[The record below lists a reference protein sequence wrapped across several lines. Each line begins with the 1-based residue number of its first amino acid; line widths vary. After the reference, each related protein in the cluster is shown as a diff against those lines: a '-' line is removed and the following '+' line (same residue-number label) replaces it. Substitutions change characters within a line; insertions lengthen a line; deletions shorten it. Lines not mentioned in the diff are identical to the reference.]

1 MILKIRTIKAKRIS
15 MIRFPHQIRTIIL
28 TLIMLSLPVFP
39 TGMPYHVAAE
49 TVSVMAVVNGQP
61 ITSLD
66 FEERRN
72 FLINTTGIRITDEN
86 RDRINQDTL
95 QMLIDDVVKK
105 EEGLRI
111 GGGFEA
117 TARQRASELVDTS
130 FAQYGEDPDEVMNRL
145 GISRQMAE
153 NKFLVDVLWASSIQ
167 TLFADQFANITT
179 EAELELERIRENA
192 SKPQVELQEIILV
205 PEPNRN
211 FAQTLDV
218 ANQMYD
224 AILQGADFG
233 RIAQQYSVS
242 GSARNGGNLGWV
254 PIEKL
259 APQIQDVIASM
270 PSGAIAR
277 PIEIDGAV
285 AIYRVKGVRR
295 NGNSDPLES
304 VVTVARLVVPV
315 EASDSTSR
323 EAAIIALADEVRD
336 ISTCDGLAPLHARG
350 GNATPLIMGEFTLGE
365 IAPKLRA
372 VLMPLNKGEK
382 TAPINFAEGL
392 VVFMI
397 CEKLVPVLDLPSIEE
412 IETQIRNRHFSV
424 LSSRHLQRLRR
435 KAVISIRDD
444 G

>member
-1 MILKIRTIKAKRIS
+1 MI
-15 MIRFPHQIRTIIL
+15 ML
-28 TLIMLSLPVFP
+28 TLSVFWTGLPKTVW
-39 TGMPYHVAAE
+39 AE
-49 TVSVMAVVNGQP
+49 SVRVMAVVNGQP

-72 FLINTTGIRITDEN
+72 FLINTTGIKITDDN
-86 RDRINQDTL
+86 RERINQDTL
-95 QMLIDDVVKK
+95 QMLIDDVIKK

-111 GGGFEA
+111 GSGFES

-179 EAELELERIRENA
+179 EAELELDRIRENA
-192 SKPQVELQEIILV
+192 SKPQVELQEIIIV

-233 RIAQQYSVS
+233 RIAQQYSVC

-254 PIEKL
+254 PIDKL

-295 NGNSDPLES
+295 NGNADPLES
-304 VVTVARLVVPV
+304 TVTVARLVVPV

-323 EAAIIALADEVRD
+323 EASMIALAEEVRD
-336 ISTCDGLAPLHARG
+336 INTCDGLAPIHARV
-350 GNATPLIMGEFTLGE
+350 ATRHRSSWE
-365 IAPKLRA
+365 
-372 VLMPLNKGEK
+372 N
-382 TAPINFAEGL
+382 
-392 VVFMI
+392 
-397 CEKLVPVLDLPSIEE
+397 LPWVRSP
-412 IETQIRNRHFSV
+412 RN
-424 LSSRHLQRLRR
+424 
-435 KAVISIRDD
+435 
-444 G
+444 